1 MIFLELAELF
11 VVLLIFVF
19 FLFQVIIPIW
29 NGTLL
34 FPSFRSKTRQLDG
47 QLRQARSDLEL
58 SQEKKKLEELKGKS
72 DDSEK
77 NL

>member
-1 MIFLELAELF
+1 MIFLEIAELF
-11 VVLLIFVF
+11 VVLLIFIF
-19 FLFQVIIPIW
+19 ALFQVIIPIW
-29 NGTLL
+29 NGTVL
-34 FPSFRSKTRQLDG
+34 FPSFRSKSRQLES

-58 SQEKKKLEELKGKS
+58 LQEQKNLDELKGKS